1 MKSNKKS
8 EPLTGKRP
16 LKKCQLTKHKKPKFK
31 RQESWR
37 YKRVKENWRKP
48 CGIDNKMR
56 KKVKGWP
63 PSPTVGYRSPKKI
76 RGLHP
81 SGYSE
86 THVQTVEDLDGINPE
101 TQAIRISRTVGGKKT
116 VEILALAEE
125 RGIHVLN
132 PGKPKELEE
141 FKEEEVETKEEKE
154 GEEIEE
160 EKEETKKP
168 RVGVKEN

>member
-8 EPLTGKRP
+8 EPFTGERP
-16 LKKCQLTKHKKPKFK
+16 LKKRQLSKHKKPKFK

-48 CGIDNKMR
+48 RGIDSKMR

-63 PSPTVGYRSPKKI
+63 PSPEVGYRSPKKI

-81 SGYSE
+81 SGYVE
-86 THVQTVEDLDGINPE
+86 VRVQTVEDLNGLDPK
-101 TQAIRISRTVGGKKT
+101 TQAIRIARTVGGKKR
-116 VEILALAEE
+116 VEILALADE

-132 PGKPKELEE
+132 PRIAKELEE
-141 FKEEEVETKEEKE
+141 IEEEEVEEEEEEKE
-154 GEEIEE
+154 GEK
-160 EKEETKKP
+160 EKEKTK
-168 RVGVKEN
+168 

>member
-8 EPLTGKRP
+8 EPFTGERP
-16 LKKCQLTKHKKPKFK
+16 LKKRQLSKHKKPKFK

-48 CGIDNKMR
+48 RGIDSKMR

-63 PSPTVGYRSPKKI
+63 PSPNAGYRSPKKT

-81 SGYSE
+81 SGYVE
-86 THVQTVEDLDGINPE
+86 VRVQTVEDLNGLDPK
-101 TQAIRISRTVGGKKT
+101 TQAIRIARTVGGKKR
-116 VEILALAEE
+116 VEILALADE

-132 PGKPKELEE
+132 PRIAKELEE
-141 FKEEEVETKEEKE
+141 FEEEEMEEEEEEKE
-154 GEEIEE
+154 REK
-160 EKEETKKP
+160 EKEETK
-168 RVGVKEN
+168 